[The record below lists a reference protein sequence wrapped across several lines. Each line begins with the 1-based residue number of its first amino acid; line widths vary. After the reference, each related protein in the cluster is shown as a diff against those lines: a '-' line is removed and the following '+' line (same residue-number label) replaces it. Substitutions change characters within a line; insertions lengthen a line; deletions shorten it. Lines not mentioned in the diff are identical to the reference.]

1 MHLAM
6 GDLGIYR
13 HVSTGGRVK
22 YLYSSLDKIS
32 VGCISGSGKIRA
44 GVFRFYGFW
53 VDPTDLGCIF
63 FELFLFCQK
72 QKFYKLITQN
82 CQYLMK
88 KYSNCNFITE
98 C

>member
-44 GVFRFYGFW
+44 GVFRFYGFRIKS
-53 VDPTDLGCIF
+53 TGLEQLF
-63 FELFLFCQK
+63 YELFFFFK
-72 QKFYKLITQN
+72 IKHSE
-82 CQYLMK
+82 YLLLK
-88 KYSNCNFITE
+88 IVII
-98 C
+98 